1 MSKTDRRGMHNS
13 RKEMSRVSQRKMSK
27 ITIFLLSYKTQNS
40 ISIDINTNR
49 HTKTHRIR
57 NHSLWLCNQQYNHLG
72 AYVTVEHTVF
82 SSLRAIS
89 QKWEWINE
97 KPQKSSWEYFLGVI
111 IIGMSKHHQKE
122 DFNKFP
128 NKIRWTYEYFLPL
141 LVTCVRP
148 IH

>member
-49 HTKTHRIR
+49 QTCHYTKTHRIR

-97 KPQKSSWEYFLGVI
+97 KPQKSNISSWEYFWGVI

-122 DFNKFP
+122 DSHKFP
-128 NKIRWTYEYFLPL
+128 NRIRWT
-141 LVTCVRP
+141 
-148 IH
+148 